1 MADGDNSG
9 TNFTE
14 DALNYLKTAQQE
26 ELIMNEKKFLKPEI
40 EIINFN
46 DEDVIF
52 TSGPDGQ
59 IASVD
64 IDGMPLYEQL
74 AIIH

>member
-1 MADGDNSG
+1 
-9 TNFTE
+9 
-14 DALNYLKTAQQE
+14 
-26 ELIMNEKKFLKPEI
+26 MNEKKFLKPEI

-64 IDGMPLYEQL
+64 IDGMPLYE
-74 AIIH
+74 